1 MLKIRVLGKGLIP
14 RGYGLAPKKE
24 PFLVDFETL
33 GVMLYTPGLK
43 PEYYHPGSTKFL
55 PLTIYNAREIYNKYG
70 NEKAVK
76 VKPIV
81 TTEPVPEVKT
91 AAEVKEVNSSPTPKK
106 NKFFD
111 KKRRN
116 ESTHKEV
123 EAPPAPIEIKE

>member
-33 GVMLYTPGLK
+33 AVMLYTPGLK

-70 NEKAVK
+70 NEKIEK
-76 VKPIV
+76 PKPIEAIS
-81 TTEPVPEVKT
+81 EPVPEVKT
-91 AAEVKEVNSSPTPKK
+91 ATEVKEINSSPKK

-111 KKRRN
+111 KKGRN
-116 ESTHKEV
+116 DTVHKDSEPAEV
-123 EAPPAPIEIKE
+123 KE

>member
-70 NEKAVK
+70 NEKAE
-76 VKPIV
+76 KPKSIV
-81 TTEPVPEVKT
+81 AVAEPIPEVKT
-91 AAEVKEVNSSPTPKK
+91 AMEVKEINSSPKK

-123 EAPPAPIEIKE
+123 EATPSSIEVKE